1 MPSPT
6 KAPNARTSNAESG
19 RPSPGPSDAV
29 SGRGQGP
36 DEASVTLDL
45 GAADRGSQN
54 WAALDSRQVL
64 DALSSGERGLT
75 SSQAAARLAEV
86 GPNVLPRAKRRG
98 PVVVYLHQFKDP
110 LVYLLLAATVVS
122 LAVGELIDALFI
134 FVVLQLN
141 AVIGTVQEWKA
152 ETSAEALHRIV
163 ADTAVV
169 LRDERSVRVDAAA
182 LVPGDVVVLD
192 SGVRVTADLRLLY
205 DRELSVDESLLTGE
219 STPVAKA
226 AGAIEGTE
234 VPLAERR
241 NMLFAGTSVLT
252 GRARGVVTATG
263 RRTEIGLIA
272 ESLARGIGEAPPL
285 VRRLERFSRVIGI
298 VTAALIVVLAL
309 AQILQ
314 GTPLVTVF
322 LVAVALAVA
331 AIPEGLP
338 VAITV
343 TLAIATNRMARRKVI
358 VRSLPAVEGLGA
370 CTVIASDKTGT
381 LTCNELTLKRIR
393 LFAPGLSD
401 HPVEVGGEGF
411 TPQGQFRQSGQALG
425 EAAAAALH
433 RLAETGVLCNEASAS
448 FDAAEPDW
456 LGDTVDVA
464 FLVMAS
470 KLGLDRSSLLAAMP
484 QLGLIPYEPH
494 RRFAATFTRA
504 GDAESDT
511 AGLAHVKGAAETV
524 LPMCADVDVDRVL
537 KEASKMAAQGYRVL
551 AVARGPV
558 GLDDAR
564 AAQPEAFEGLRLLGL
579 VGLIDPIRP
588 EAPAAVARCRAAG
601 IAVRMITGDHP
612 ETALAIAR
620 QIDIARDPAEVV
632 TGAQLAAA
640 SHNANLF
647 DHLVRD
653 GRVFARVEPAQKLA
667 IVKSMQRAG
676 AFVAVTGDGV
686 NDAPALKAAN
696 VGVAM
701 GQCGT
706 DVARDTAD
714 LILTDDNF
722 ASIVNGV
729 EEGRIAYDNVRKLV
743 YLLIT
748 TGLGEIVLFLLAIV
762 AGLPV
767 PLFAVQLLWL
777 NLVTNGIQDIAL
789 AFERGEPDV
798 LKRRPR
804 PPEQPL
810 FDAPMA
816 RQVLVAGCYMG
827 AMAFFFYDWC
837 LSQGM
842 DPTVAR
848 NLVLLLMVL
857 FENAHAL
864 NARSETRSVFSV
876 SFSANRFLILAVLG
890 AQGLHIG
897 AMYLP
902 VLSDVL
908 DVQPI
913 ALIDWVMVAAIAA
926 SLIVV
931 MEVYKRLTA
940 RVVAAGRR

>member
-1 MPSPT
+1 
-6 KAPNARTSNAESG
+6 
-19 RPSPGPSDAV
+19 V
-29 SGRGQGP
+29 C
-36 DEASVTLDL
+36 
-45 GAADRGSQN
+45 
-54 WAALDSRQVL
+54 W
-64 DALSSGERGLT
+64 
-75 SSQAAARLAEV
+75 
-86 GPNVLPRAKRRG
+86 
-98 PVVVYLHQFKDP
+98 
-110 LVYLLLAATVVS
+110 
-122 LAVGELIDALFI
+122 
-134 FVVLQLN
+134 
-141 AVIGTVQEWKA
+141 
-152 ETSAEALHRIV
+152 
-163 ADTAVV
+163 
-169 LRDERSVRVDAAA
+169 RS
-182 LVPGDVVVLD
+182 
-192 SGVRVTADLRLLY
+192 
-205 DRELSVDESLLTGE
+205 
-219 STPVAKA
+219 
-226 AGAIEGTE
+226 
-234 VPLAERR
+234 
-241 NMLFAGTSVLT
+241 
-252 GRARGVVTATG
+252 
-263 RRTEIGLIA
+263 
-272 ESLARGIGEAPPL
+272 
-285 VRRLERFSRVIGI
+285 
-298 VTAALIVVLAL
+298 
-309 AQILQ
+309 
-314 GTPLVTVF
+314 
-322 LVAVALAVA
+322 
-331 AIPEGLP
+331 PEG
-338 VAITV
+338 
-343 TLAIATNRMARRKVI
+343 
-358 VRSLPAVEGLGA
+358 
-370 CTVIASDKTGT
+370 
-381 LTCNELTLKRIR
+381 
-393 LFAPGLSD
+393 
-401 HPVEVGGEGF
+401 
-411 TPQGQFRQSGQALG
+411 
-425 EAAAAALH
+425 
-433 RLAETGVLCNEASAS
+433 
-448 FDAAEPDW
+448 
-456 LGDTVDVA
+456 
-464 FLVMAS
+464 
-470 KLGLDRSSLLAAMP
+470 
-484 QLGLIPYEPH
+484 
-494 RRFAATFTRA
+494 
-504 GDAESDT
+504 
-511 AGLAHVKGAAETV
+511 
-524 LPMCADVDVDRVL
+524 RV
-537 KEASKMAAQGYRVL
+537 S
-551 AVARGPV
+551 P
-558 GLDDAR
+558 DDAR
-564 AAQPEAFEGLRLLGL
+564 AARLEALEGLRLLGL

-620 QIDIARDPAEVV
+620 QIDIAHDPAEVV

-667 IVKSMQRAG
+667 IFKSMQRAG
-676 AFVAVTGDGV
+676 EFVAVTGDGV

-743 YLLIT
+743 YLLIA

-810 FDAPMA
+810 FDAAMA

-837 LSQGM
+837 LSRGM

-848 NLVLLLMVL
+848 NLVLLLMVR

-876 SFSANRFLILAVLG
+876 SFSANWFLILAVLG

-902 VLSDVL
+902 VLRDVL